1 MAKVST
7 TDALKYALT
16 SAYSIYVLLH
26 AKLDNLLGLA
36 VFLANLRAA
45 DYLLY
50 DGKVIHSVYR
60 KLKLAAPALKL
71 RIGFINALKLL
82 PKLAIVAG
90 LIVFVHPIRLLALEA
105 PLQQVDQYVAIR
117 ARVGI
122 ELSAILALLLKY
134 VILPLY
140 ALDYFVLENSV
151 LDRIKARL
159 SNLRVKI
166 VSLFAAKKVVGKRR
180 V

>member
-1 MAKVST
+1 M
-7 TDALKYALT
+7 
-16 SAYSIYVLLH
+16 
-26 AKLDNLLGLA
+26 
-36 VFLANLRAA
+36 
-45 DYLLY
+45 
-50 DGKVIHSVYR
+50 
-60 KLKLAAPALKL
+60 
-71 RIGFINALKLL
+71 
-82 PKLAIVAG
+82 AG

-140 ALDYFVLENSV
+140 ALDYFDLENSV